1 MTYLHAMQYLSGKGS
16 AKDPSSGS
24 APRAASR
31 ESNGAYAE
39 FLAALGSTE
48 PKFYCCL
55 FTADRAGLLCA
66 AYCRGALMAAGISV
80 GEVLD
85 SSLGEPDTALRING
99 APILPTALRE
109 LCHRARALEQKLLR
123 TKSSVQKE
131 GDHTPSS
138 LPEAFSATE
147 RCGAVLPRLFADAG
161 CRVLLL
167 IGQITD
173 PRIRALANRAPT
185 STIAV
190 LSAGEHKALQ
200 PFPNG
205 TTEVICPTCSSEVFH
220 RVTDACARAGSRL
233 SVIASSQVE
242 RHSPS
247 LFSQTFS
254 YRSLRDC
261 TLRCGSSVALRYAL
275 LAAEALF
282 SLTRLGC
289 HVPERAIQEGF
300 SSTSFPLYFAPIS
313 IRPLLIAHALHDADD
328 TDALALTLEEF
339 SATMPAAPKLL
350 CVDEASASLIGHAL
364 GNEPGTAPLTLPDPD
379 AAVAALRAAT
389 EEDVYLLLGQ
399 AENLQAVISRWQSSL
414 RRL

>member
-1 MTYLHAMQYLSGKGS
+1 MTYLHAMQYLFGKGT
-16 AKDPSSGS
+16 AKDLSAPS
-24 APRAASR
+24 PRAASR
-31 ESNGAYAE
+31 ESSGAYTE

-66 AYCRGALMAAGISV
+66 AYCRSALMAAGISV

-85 SSLGEPDTALRING
+85 SSMSKPEEALRING
-99 APILPTALRE
+99 APVLPTAVRE
-109 LCHRARALEQKLLR
+109 LCHQARALEQKLLR
-123 TKSSVQKE
+123 ARSSPQKE
-131 GDHTPSS
+131 GDHTPPPV
-138 LPEAFSATE
+138 PEAFSATE

-167 IGQITD
+167 IGQISD
-173 PRIRALANRAPT
+173 PRIRALANRSPA

-190 LSAGEHKALQ
+190 LSAGEHKPLQ
-200 PFPNG
+200 SFPNG

-242 RHSPS
+242 RHLPS

-254 YRSLRDC
+254 YRSLTDC
-261 TLRCGSSVALRYAL
+261 TLRCGSQVALRYAL

-282 SLTRLGC
+282 SLARLGC
-289 HVPERAIQEGF
+289 RIAEDAMREGF
-300 SSTSFPLYFAPIS
+300 AAVSFPCFFAPIS
-313 IRPLLIAHALHDADD
+313 IRPLLITHALHDPDD
-328 TDALALTLEEF
+328 VDALMLTLEEF
-339 SATMPAAPKLL
+339 SSVMPAPPKFL
-350 CVDEASASLIGHAL
+350 CVDEASAALIERATGA
-364 GNEPGTAPLTLPDPD
+364 TPLTLPDPD
-379 AAVAALRAAT
+379 AAAATLRAAT
-389 EEDVYLLLGQ
+389 EDDVYLLLGG
-399 AENLQAVISRWQSSL
+399 ADNLQALICRWQSSL